1 MENIDEVIDFFKL
14 VADKTRLNIIV
25 LLSKGELCVC
35 EIEEELDISQPRVS
49 HHLKVLKEEGL
60 VNSAREGKWIYYSL
74 NEKIFELFDS
84 VKQEFS
90 EMRKELAQ
98 SSPSNKC
105 RDEEAVQ
112 VNSK

>member
-14 VADKTRLNIIV
+14 VGDKTRLNIII
-25 LLSKGELCVC
+25 LLSGGELCVC

-60 VNSAREGKWIYYSL
+60 VNASREGKWIYYSL
-74 NEKIFELFDS
+74 NEQLFKLFDS

-90 EMRKELAQ
+90 KMRKRLAQ
-98 SSPSNKC
+98 SSPSNRC
-105 RDEEAVQ
+105 RDEETTQ
-112 VNSK
+112 TNNK